1 MLPFKK
7 AFTLRLFDGLNLI
20 NQLNPIAMIILENNA
35 ATLNEIIFKN
45 RNKSYGAYVMRS
57 EYGNTI
63 LKSLGATVLF
73 FASISLIALWL
84 TNTVEEVKKLEIG
97 ENIVPTCELY
107 KTTEVVLPPLKKEVT
122 AATTPPAAIAANTQA
137 VSINLNDHA
146 IEQNTNVVQTTD
158 GVNNPTGQ
166 AANPFVTSGDGTN
179 GDPTGTGENP
189 EGVATNMPV
198 EAANLDALPSFDNM
212 GAFLQRNLKY
222 PAMALNENVSGRV
235 VVNFIIDEE
244 GKVEKATILKGI
256 GYGCDEEALR
266 VIKLMLKWKPGI
278 KNGKPVKATFNQA
291 IVFRLQ

>member
-1 MLPFKK
+1 VLPFKK
-7 AFTLRLFDGLNLI
+7 VSTLRLFDGLNLI

-35 ATLNEIIFKN
+35 ALLNDIVFKS
-45 RNKSYGAYVMRS
+45 RNKSYGAYVIRS

-73 FASISLIALWL
+73 FASISLLAFWL
-84 TNTVEEVKKLEIG
+84 NNTVEVDKKLIMDG
-97 ENIVPTCELY
+97 NIVPEVETY
-107 KTTEVVLPPLKKEVT
+107 KTTEVELLPLKKEV
-122 AATTPPAAIAANTQA
+122 AAATPPAASAANTQA
-137 VSINLNDHA
+137 VSTNFNDQA
-146 IEQNTNVVQTTD
+146 LVQNTNVVEAND
-158 GVNNPTGQ
+158 GGNNPTGQ
-166 AANPFVTSGDGTN
+166 TANPDATTGDGTN
-179 GDPTGTGENP
+179 GDPAGTGENP

-212 GAFLQRNLKY
+212 GIFLQRNLKY

>member
-1 MLPFKK
+1 VLPFKK
-7 AFTLRLFDGLNLI
+7 VSTLRLFDGLNLI

-35 ATLNEIIFKN
+35 ALLNDIVFKS
-45 RNKSYGAYVMRS
+45 RNKSYGAYVIRS

-73 FASISLIALWL
+73 FASISLLAFWL
-84 TNTVEEVKKLEIG
+84 NNTVEVDKKLIMDG
-97 ENIVPTCELY
+97 NIVPEVETY
-107 KTTEVVLPPLKKEVT
+107 KTTEVELLPLKKEV
-122 AATTPPAAIAANTQA
+122 AAATPPAASAANTQA
-137 VSINLNDHA
+137 VSTNFNDQA
-146 IEQNTNVVQTTD
+146 LVQNTNVVEAND
-158 GVNNPTGQ
+158 GGNNPTGQ
-166 AANPFVTSGDGTN
+166 TGNPDATTGDGTN
-179 GDPTGTGENP
+179 GDPAGTGENP

-212 GAFLQRNLKY
+212 GIFLQRNLKY